1 MKKYSPSLMRAYAG
15 ALLES
20 ISPEEIPNI
29 LEGLRILGDAFKNES
44 FTDVL
49 FSPNRTETEKA
60 EIIKQ
65 ILSSKDIHSRAMDSF
80 IDVIVDK
87 RREDVLKYLYK
98 TFESLAYNRK
108 NISKALVV
116 SAISLTEED
125 LERIKG
131 KLRELLNKEVELE
144 IEYDKSL
151 IGGIKVFVD
160 DQELDLSIEGQLQRL
175 SKQLI
180 SEER

>member
-1 MKKYSPSLMRAYAG
+1 LKKYSPSLMRAYAG

-20 ISPEEIPNI
+20 IPSEEVPQI
-29 LEGLRILGDAFKNES
+29 LEGLRILGDAFKNEA
-44 FTDVL
+44 FTDIL
-49 FSPNRTETEKA
+49 FSPNTTETEKTD
-60 EIIKQ
+60 IIKQ
-65 ILSSKDIHSRAMDSF
+65 ILKEKGIQSKPMDSF
-80 IDVIVDK
+80 IDVVVDK
-87 RREDVLKYLYK
+87 GREGVLDVLYK
-98 TFESLAYNRK
+98 TFESMAYNRQ

-116 SAISLTEED
+116 SAISLTDDD
-125 LERIKG
+125 LQQIKL
-131 KLRELLNKEVELE
+131 KLKELLNKDTELE

-175 SKQLI
+175 SKQMI

>member
-20 ISPEEIPNI
+20 VSSEEIPTI
-29 LEGLRILGDAFKNES
+29 LKGLRVLGDAFKNEQ
-44 FTDVL
+44 FTDIL
-49 FSPNRTETEKA
+49 FSPNTTDNEKA
-60 EIIKQ
+60 EVIKEV
-65 ILSSKDIHSRAMDSF
+65 LRSKDVHFRAMDSF
-80 IDVIVDK
+80 IDVVVDK
-87 RREDVLKYLYK
+87 GREGLLDELYK

-108 NISKALVV
+108 NISKALVI
-116 SAISLTEED
+116 SAISLTDED
-125 LERIKG
+125 LERIKA
-131 KLRELLNKEVELE
+131 KLKELLNKEIELE
-144 IEYDKSL
+144 IEHDKSL

-175 SKQLI
+175 SKQMI

>member
-1 MKKYSPSLMRAYAG
+1 MKKHSPSLMRAYAG

-20 ISPEEIPNI
+20 VSSEEVPQVLN
-29 LEGLRILGDAFKNES
+29 GLKILGDTFKNEP
-44 FTDVL
+44 FTDIL
-49 FSPNRTETEKA
+49 FSPNITETEKA
-60 EIIKQ
+60 DILKQ
-65 ILSSKDIHSRAMDSF
+65 ILHTKGFESKRFDSF

-87 RREDVLKYLYK
+87 KREGLLDYLYK
-98 TFESLAYNRK
+98 TFESMAYNRQ

-125 LERIKG
+125 LGQIKK
-131 KLRELLNKEVELE
+131 KLKSLLNKEIELE

-175 SKQLI
+175 SKQMI

>member
-1 MKKYSPSLMRAYAG
+1 LKKYSPSLMRAYAG

-20 ISPEEIPNI
+20 VSSEEIPNV
-29 LEGLRILGDAFKNES
+29 LEGLRILGDAFKNEG

-49 FSPNRTETEKA
+49 FSPNRTESEKA
-60 EIIKQ
+60 RIIKQ
-65 ILSSKDIHSRAMDSF
+65 ILNSKDVHSRAMDSF

-87 RREDVLKYLYK
+87 RREGVLKYLYR

-116 SAISLTEED
+116 SAISLTDED
-125 LERIKG
+125 LQRIKD
-131 KLRELLNKEVELE
+131 KLKQLLNKEIELE

-175 SKQLI
+175 SKQMI

>member
-20 ISPEEIPNI
+20 VSSEEIPGVLN
-29 LEGLRILGDAFKNES
+29 GLKILGDAFKNES
-44 FTDVL
+44 FTDIL
-49 FSPNRTETEKA
+49 FSPNISEADKTA
-60 EIIKQ
+60 VIKQ
-65 ILSSKDIHSRAMDSF
+65 ILQEKGIHFDIFDSF
-80 IDVIVDK
+80 IDVIIDK
-87 RREDVLKYLYK
+87 GREGLLDHLYM
-98 TFESLAYNRK
+98 TFESMAYNRQ

-116 SAISLTEED
+116 SAISLTD
-125 LERIKG
+125 QDQVQIKQ
-131 KLRELLNKEVELE
+131 KLKTLLNKETELE

-175 SKQLI
+175 SKQMI

>member
-15 ALLES
+15 ALLECVS
-20 ISPEEIPNI
+20 SEEIPNI
-29 LEGLRILGDAFKNES
+29 LRGLKILGDTFENEP
-44 FTDVL
+44 FTDIL
-49 FSPNRTETEKA
+49 FSPNTTEIEKTD
-60 EIIKQ
+60 IIKQ
-65 ILSSKDIHSRAMDSF
+65 ILKSKDVHTEVLDSF

-87 RREDVLKYLYK
+87 RREGMLDGLYR

-116 SAISLTEED
+116 SAINLKDED
-125 LERIKG
+125 LRQIKA
-131 KLRELLNKEVELE
+131 KLKELLDKEIELE
-144 IEYDKSL
+144 IEHDKSL

-175 SKQLI
+175 SKQMI